1 MTVWRRRAAWLLL
14 AIPIAAGCGRRPV
27 PAADPARA
35 AALLET
41 VLTAWRDGAAC
52 ADLRS
57 RTPPIHVADERWLGG
72 AKLERFSIGEP
83 RASGPSTRF
92 EVNLVGPPPLG
103 TKTAVYQVTTE
114 PAASV
119 TLVD

>member
-1 MTVWRRRAAWLLL
+1 MTAWRQRAAWLLL
-14 AIPIAAGCGRRPV
+14 AIPIATGCGRRA
-27 PAADPARA
+27 AADPARA
-35 AALLET
+35 AALLEA

-83 RASGPSTRF
+83 RASGPSARF
-92 EVNLVGPPPLG
+92 EAKLVGPPPLG
-103 TKTAVYQVTTE
+103 TKTVVYQVATE